1 MTFCEELFYFDP
13 VSEAILVIWV
23 IAISVTVFAKSKRAR
38 VIAWSVLILVILAP
52 FFIAIA
58 RPEEAHVAREF
69 RGMLILLGLLLFPI
83 LWLIKLAYPKIR
95 GH

>member
-1 MTFCEELFYFDP
+1 

-23 IAISVTVFAKSKRAR
+23 IAISVTVFAKNKRAR
-38 VIAWSVLILVILAP
+38 LIAWSVLILMVLGS
-52 FFIAIA
+52 FFIAIG
-58 RPEEAHVAREF
+58 RPEEAHTAGEF

-83 LWLIKLAYPKIR
+83 LWLIKLAYLKIR